1 MSAYINAFGMA
12 TPLGSGKRAIAE
24 NLFAGRQVGFVAR
37 GDLIPNRTV
46 QTGAVAGSLPDIPG
60 RLRRFD
66 CRNNRLALAALAEI
80 EPDIHAAIRSFG
92 ADRIGVVLGTSTG
105 GMADGEAAFAQRR
118 DTGAWPPSF
127 AYSQQEVGN
136 LAAFVAEYFAIGGPA
151 YTVTTACS
159 SSGKVFAS
167 AERLLTMGICDAV
180 LVGGV
185 DTICKLTLNGFNSLE
200 ALAKDIC
207 LPFSRHR
214 DGINIGE
221 GAAIALLSRRPD
233 MVALLGVGESSDAH
247 HPSAPDPTGRGALAA
262 MRAAL
267 DHARL
272 DPNSIAYV
280 NLHGTAT
287 PLNDAMEGRAVA
299 ALFGER
305 IPCSSTKALT
315 GHMLGAAGACEV
327 GFLYLALDPDYANDR
342 LPPHIWDGASD
353 PEIPALDLVERGRKR
368 ASARPQAMLSNSFGF
383 GGSNVAVVLGTG
395 FAG

>member
-1 MSAYINAFGMA
+1 MSVYINAFGMA
-12 TPLGSGKRAIAE
+12 TPLGSGKRVNAD
-24 NLFAGRQVGFVAR
+24 NLFAGRQVGFTDS

-46 QTGAVAGSLPDIPG
+46 QIGAVAGSLPDIPA

-80 EPDIHAAIRSFG
+80 EADIDAAIRSFG
-92 ADRIGVVLGTSTG
+92 ADRIGVVLGTSTA
-105 GMADGEAAFAQRR
+105 GMADGEAAYAQRR
-118 DTGAWPPSF
+118 DTGNWPASF
-127 AYSQQEVGN
+127 AYSRQEPGN
-136 LAAFVAEYFAIGGPA
+136 LAAFVADYFALGGPA

-167 AERLLTMGICDAV
+167 AERLLATGICDAV
-180 LVGGV
+180 LAGGV
-185 DTICKLTLNGFNSLE
+185 DTICKLTLNGFNALE
-200 ALAKDIC
+200 ALTKGIC

-233 MVALLGVGESSDAH
+233 TVALLGVGESSDAH

-262 MRAAL
+262 MQAAL
-267 DHARL
+267 EHARL
-272 DPNSIAYV
+272 DPDSIAYI

-305 IPCSSTKALT
+305 VPCSSTKALT
-315 GHMLGAAGACEV
+315 GHMLGAAGACEI
-327 GFLYLALDPDYANDR
+327 GFLYLALDPDYADDR
-342 LPPHIWDGASD
+342 LPPHIWDGAAD
-353 PEIPALDLVERGRKR
+353 PEIPALDFVERGRKR
-368 ASARPQAMLSNSFGF
+368 PSTRRQAMLSNSFGF
-383 GGSNVAVVLGTG
+383 GGSNAALILGTG
-395 FAG
+395 YGG